1 MGVFD
6 RWKLKDYAPA
16 EGDAL
21 GVFAEQFDIDGW
33 IDVSAPGDVYQALI
47 ASGRIPDPYYDR
59 NELDCAWV
67 EEREWWYR
75 AQFIYEHGPPQT
87 DERLLLV
94 FHGLE

>member
-16 EGDAL
+16 EG
-21 GVFAEQFDIDGW
+21 
-33 IDVSAPGDVYQALI
+33 DVSAPGDVYQALI